1 MMPLDLINMKKKS
14 EFCFNYVDVR
24 LKPTKNLRLVSAQ
37 NLVEGQLHLTGGCK
51 QRATDAAQGKST
63 EVKSLLAAAPLQD
76 KDPTRGLQIPSRLPN
91 ASRRLTC
98 K

>member
-1 MMPLDLINMKKKS
+1 M
-14 EFCFNYVDVR
+14 DVR
-24 LKPTKNLRLVSAQ
+24 LEPTKNLRLASAAQ
-37 NLVEGQLHLTGGCK
+37 ILGEGQLHRAGGCK
-51 QRATDAAQGKST
+51 HRATDAAQMKST
-63 EVKSLLAAAPLQD
+63 EVKSLLAAAPPQD